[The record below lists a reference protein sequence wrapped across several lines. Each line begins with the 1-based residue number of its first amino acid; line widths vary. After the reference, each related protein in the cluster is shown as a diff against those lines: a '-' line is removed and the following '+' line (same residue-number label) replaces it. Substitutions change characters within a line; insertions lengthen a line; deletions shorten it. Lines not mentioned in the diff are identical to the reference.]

1 MAMHAEAAS
10 EQTEPRLASV
20 QCLHPGGLHR
30 MAYWEWGDPSNP
42 DVVVCVHGLTRQGR
56 DFDALARALCGR
68 FRVVCPDVA
77 GRGRSAWLT
86 QPMHYQI
93 AQYVGDMVTLLARL
107 DARRLGW
114 VGTSMGG
121 LIGIG
126 LAGMHDAPV
135 HALVL
140 NDIGPSV
147 APSGLQRIGGYVG
160 QPLRFGTVQE
170 GADYLASISA
180 GFGPRTPQEWLE
192 FSRPMLVPDGAGW
205 RLHYDPRIGVAL
217 AQVTPEAAQ
226 TGEQAL
232 WALYDG
238 IKAPT
243 LVLRGAE
250 SDILAPA
257 TAQAMTTRGPRAQ
270 LVEFGGVGHAPMLV
284 HADQIEPVVA
294 FLTSRL
300 PAL

>member
-1 MAMHAEAAS
+1 MLDTT
-10 EQTEPRLASV
+10 QPRLRFV

-30 MAYWEWGDPSNP
+30 MAYWEWGVADNP
-42 DVVVCVHGLTRQGR
+42 DVVVCVHGLSRQGR
-56 DFDALARALCGR
+56 DFDHLARALQGR
-68 FRVVCPDVA
+68 FRVVCPDVV
-77 GRGRSAWLT
+77 GRGRSDWLE
-86 QPMHYQI
+86 QPLHYQLP
-93 AQYVGDMVTLLARL
+93 QYGADMVTLLARL

-121 LIGIG
+121 LIGMG
-126 LAGMHDAPV
+126 LAGLRNSPID
-135 HALVL
+135 ALVL

-170 GADYLASISA
+170 GADYLASISE

-257 TAQAMTTRGPRAQ
+257 TAQAMTTRGPGAQ